1 MITSIKPKVE
11 SDGRYNVTET
21 CNHLGIYRG
30 TLQKYTEQNLI
41 KCGFRKTSAR
51 KFYLGR
57 EIVRFW
63 EAQML

>member
-11 SDGRYNVTET
+11 LDGRYTVGET
-21 CNHLGIYRG
+21 CSHLGIYRT
-30 TLQKYTEQNLI
+30 TLQRYTEQKLI
-41 KCGFRKTSAR
+41 KCGFRKSSAR

-63 EAQML
+63 EAQMV